1 MYPDCADKSI
11 LQAVARRRERSSR
24 LSELAAERGE
34 TYQPEVAVPDQDQD
48 LVSQPDEVLEIES
61 IEGEVDTQLEEES
74 VREVSTDYRSPSD
87 ESPLEVDSTEAS
99 VEVDEVEEVG
109 EVEEE
114 LLGDKEASFAEP
126 VYNIEEEKEDLASI
140 STIIDFDVLPKSQP
154 RRVNSKTAAMSD
166 KLGKE
171 NVKPAK
177 NSQNARTRAKD
188 AAKSRP
194 QSKKR
199 ESLLDNYFKDL

>member
-1 MYPDCADKSI
+1 MYPDYADKSI

-48 LVSQPDEVLEIES
+48 FVSQPDEVLEIES
-61 IEGEVDTQLEEES
+61 IEEEVDTQLEEEA
-74 VREVSTDYRSPSD
+74 VREFSTDYRSPSD
-87 ESPLEVDSTEAS
+87 ESPLEVDSAEAP
-99 VEVDEVEEVG
+99 VEVEEE
-109 EVEEE
+109 EVEEIEEE
-114 LLGDKEASFAEP
+114 LLGDKEASFAES

-171 NVKPAK
+171 NVKPAI